1 MRVAELSRR
10 TGVSVASIKYYLRE
24 GLLPP
29 GERTSPNQ
37 ASYGDEHVRRLR
49 LVRALL
55 DVGGLSVAGAKD
67 VLAAVDDEDVTLHA
81 ALGRAQAAVMARA
94 EPVEDEAAQRAEDV
108 VADLVA
114 RRGWAVT
121 TTNPGRR
128 AAVDVLATLD
138 RLGGDRVAGLLDVYA
153 DALEAVAGHEVAAVV
168 DRQERERSVERVVVG
183 IVLGGALIAALR
195 GMAEESASAGLA
207 SGAVPAGEG

>member
-10 TGVSVASIKYYLRE
+10 SGVSVASIKYYLRE

-29 GERTSPNQ
+29 GELTSPNQ
-37 ASYGDEHVRRLR
+37 AHYDEEHLRRLR

-55 DVGGLSVAGAKD
+55 DVGGLTVAGARD
-67 VLAAVDDEDVTLHA
+67 VLATVDDEQVDLHV
-81 ALGRAQAAVMARA
+81 ALGTAQDAVMARVQ
-94 EPVEDEAAQRAEDV
+94 PVEDDASVRAEKV

-114 RRGWAVT
+114 RRGWRVSEKNA
-121 TTNPGRR
+121 GRR

-138 RLGGDRVAGLLDVYA
+138 RLGGDQVVGLLDLYA
-153 DALEAVAGHEVAAVV
+153 EAMEAVGDREVAAVV
-168 DRQERERSVERVVVG
+168 DRDEREGSVERVVVG

-195 GMAEESASAGLA
+195 GMAQESASARRVG
-207 SGAVPAGEG
+207 PGEER

>member
-10 TGVSVASIKYYLRE
+10 SGVSVASIKYYLRE

-29 GERTSPNQ
+29 GELTSPNQ
-37 ASYGDEHVRRLR
+37 AHYGEEHLRRLR

-55 DVGGLSVAGAKD
+55 DVGGLTVAGARD
-67 VLAAVDDEDVTLHA
+67 VLAAVDDEEVVLHR
-81 ALGRAQAAVMARA
+81 ALGAAQDAVMARVQ
-94 EPVEDEAAQRAEDV
+94 PVDDDATVRAEKV

-114 RRGWAVT
+114 RRGWLVT
-121 TTNPGRR
+121 EKNAGRR

-138 RLGGDRVAGLLDVYA
+138 RLGGDQVVGLLDVYA
-153 DALEAVAGHEVAAVV
+153 DAMESVGDQEVAAVV
-168 DRQERERSVERVVVG
+168 DQGEREGSVERVVVG

-195 GMAEESASAGLA
+195 GMAQESASARRVGR
-207 SGAVPAGEG
+207 GGER

>member
-10 TGVSVASIKYYLRE
+10 SGVSVASIKYYLRE

-29 GERTSPNQ
+29 GELTSPNQ
-37 ASYGDEHVRRLR
+37 AHYGEEHLRRLR

-55 DVGGLSVAGAKD
+55 DVGGLTVAGARD
-67 VLAAVDDEDVTLHA
+67 VLAAVDDEEVVLHR
-81 ALGRAQAAVMARA
+81 ALGAAQDAVMARVQ
-94 EPVEDEAAQRAEDV
+94 PVDDDATVRAEKV

-114 RRGWAVT
+114 RRGWLVT
-121 TTNPGRR
+121 EKNAGRR

-138 RLGGDRVAGLLDVYA
+138 RLGGDQVVGLLDVYA
-153 DALEAVAGHEVAAVV
+153 DAMESVGDQEVAAVV
-168 DRQERERSVERVVVG
+168 DQGEREGSVERVVVG

-195 GMAEESASAGLA
+195 GMAQESASARRVG
-207 SGAVPAGEG
+207 GGGER

>member
-10 TGVSVASIKYYLRE
+10 SGVSVASIKYYLRE

-29 GERTSPNQ
+29 GELTSPNQ
-37 ASYGDEHVRRLR
+37 AHYDEEHLRRLR

-55 DVGGLSVAGAKD
+55 DVGGLTVAGARD
-67 VLAAVDDEDVTLHA
+67 VLATVDDEQVDLHH
-81 ALGRAQAAVMARA
+81 ALGTAQDAVMARVQ
-94 EPVEDEAAQRAEDV
+94 PVEDEASVRAEKV

-114 RRGWAVT
+114 RRGWRVT
-121 TTNPGRR
+121 EKNAGRR

-138 RLGGDRVAGLLDVYA
+138 RLGGDQVVGLLDVYA
-153 DALEAVAGHEVAAVV
+153 EAMEAVGDREVAAVV
-168 DRQERERSVERVVVG
+168 DRDEREGSVERVVIG

-195 GMAEESASAGLA
+195 GMAQESASARRVG
-207 SGAVPAGEG
+207 PGEER